1 MEFLII
7 AFLIA
12 LLVTI
17 IMYLDTMVCGYDKS
31 KPYFLKLFIFTF
43 ISAAGSCYLIRKG
56 YQIKSMLGGYGNV
69 PSQNINPGLPNF

>member
-12 LLVTI
+12 LMVTI
-17 IMYLDTMVCGYDKS
+17 TMYLDTIVCGYDKS
-31 KPYFLKLFIFTF
+31 KAYFIKLFTFTF
-43 ISAAGSCYLIRKG
+43 ISATTVCYLIRRG